1 MTSLV
6 FVYFCWTSANK
17 AKRSREIFANHP
29 YWEAYCDDERA
40 AQGRYLLLVIS
51 ALALGSYFYY
61 RFWRAR
67 QKARRDMKLAKAAY
81 DEVWRKLRG
90 QGGIDRLNGD
100 FDRAVGA
107 WEDQAQSFKAES
119 TCELATAFGRLIGIH
134 PANDFVELFKQAH
147 GVRRKLLQ
155 NAGRWARKHR
165 GTREGG
171 GVKDPKRALQK
182 TFRSYGGDSRKL
194 CDLAR
199 TTIVFDSFDN
209 MADCLQAIIKSGL
222 PMYRKISDKEQNRFH
237 PRYTKEKGNVD
248 GYRDMQLRIGIDGH
262 VCEIQMHIRPMHK
275 LKNDEAH
282 SKYKKFRDLTAK

>member
-1 MTSLV
+1 V
-6 FVYFCWTSANK
+6 
-17 AKRSREIFANHP
+17 
-29 YWEAYCDDERA
+29 
-40 AQGRYLLLVIS
+40 
-51 ALALGSYFYY
+51 
-61 RFWRAR
+61 
-67 QKARRDMKLAKAAY
+67 
-81 DEVWRKLRG
+81 
-90 QGGIDRLNGD
+90 
-100 FDRAVGA
+100 
-107 WEDQAQSFKAES
+107 QAQRFEAES

-155 NAGRWARKHR
+155 NAGRWAKKHG
-165 GTREGG
+165 GTRKGG
-171 GVKDPKRALQK
+171 GVKDPERALQK

-209 MADCLQAIIKSGL
+209 MADCLATIQSEVE
-222 PMYRKISDKEQNRFH
+222 MYAKISKKEQNRFN
-237 PRYTKEKGNVD
+237 PRYNEETGNVD

-262 VCEIQMHIRPMHK
+262 VCEIQMHIKRMHK